1 MFRRIYLIV
10 ATAALAACSEQLP
23 TDGSGDGGF
32 PTGNDIQIGGV
43 TAGRLTATATPVGR
57 ADEESPEE
65 DPENSTAAPAE
76 QLTWLQGA
84 LFSGMDIT
92 YGKVGDA
99 STQHVAV
106 LKLKKAAEEATP
118 PYQVSDEGLA
128 YYTFCYRNDENGQ
141 PTDSPG
147 QWYDNGPHYFQG
159 MYVPKEIQYTSALSE
174 VDGKAPGLTTDQSDL
189 TEGSVTTG
197 NNTLLARYLAMP
209 ADCRISATTGRI
221 RLPFEHR
228 LSRVLVFVLI
238 DPLLG
243 KTVTLKG
250 YAKDES
256 GRDDPRTTA
265 IYFDNVNVLAGV
277 LDTYDAAK
285 QHHTLTPQWT
295 TARRATPHF
304 EGEYG
309 SFTAEEEVDPE
320 NFILFSQENKD
331 IYIFPTSPEWKDLR
345 IAYNSAYANAYTRY
359 LAEKGWTT
367 ESLTEAQKAEAATAA
382 DAAAETQTGYRC
394 VRYGRV
400 PCYGLI
406 VRPTYTSADQVM
418 YDEDLGGKTA
428 AEYAAQTNQIDFD
441 LTLSTGLRY
450 QKSFKFDLDANY
462 QTVVYL
468 RISREQVDY
477 NDSGADYWTA
487 FTGTDGYYGVNNE
500 LNHTLSLA
508 GSSWQ
513 RAYRNGT
520 APSGSVTDGS
530 PYGEDGEADHLN
542 GEDGQYLSDTKWF
555 ERLIQARENYP
566 HHGDYFVLDRDITID
581 ASQLPTDF
589 VFTGHLDGRGHTVT
603 LTNTTSR
610 NYLFD
615 GLDADYTT
623 PQETADDPTTVT
635 WEANVH
641 KEVRNGITYWVPL
654 KGYRAEVMNLTVRNG
669 ETYKNEELR

>member
-23 TDGSGDGGF
+23 TDGSGDGDF

-43 TAGRLTATATPVGR
+43 TAGRLTATAVPVSR
-57 ADEESPEE
+57 EEEAPEE
-65 DPENSTAAPAE
+65 EQAVTPAE
-76 QLTWLQGA
+76 QLTWLQDA

-99 STQHVAV
+99 TTQHVAV
-106 LKLKKAAEEATP
+106 LTLQRAEGEGVNP
-118 PYQVSDEGLA
+118 PYQVSAEGLA
-128 YYTFCYRNDENGQ
+128 YYTFCYRNDANGEL
-141 PTDSPG
+141 TDSPG
-147 QWYDNGPHYFQG
+147 QWYGNGPHYFQG
-159 MYVPKEIQYTSALSE
+159 MYVPTEIQYTSAISE
-174 VDGKAPGLTTDQSDL
+174 VEGKAPGLTTDQSDL

-250 YAKDES
+250 YEKDAS

-265 IYFDNVNVLAGV
+265 IYFDNVDVLAGV
-277 LDTYDAAK
+277 HDTYDAAK

-295 TARRATPHF
+295 IARRTTPHF

-309 SFTAEEEVDPE
+309 SFTAEEEVDRE

-331 IYIFPTSPEWKDLR
+331 IYIYPTSPEWKDLR
-345 IAYNSAYANAYTRY
+345 TAYNSAYNNAYTRY
-359 LAEKGWTT
+359 LTDKGWTAG
-367 ESLTEAQKAEAATAA
+367 SLTEAQKAEAATAA
-382 DAAAETQTGYRC
+382 DTAAETQTGYRC

-418 YDEDLGGKTA
+418 YDEDLKGTTA
-428 AEYAAQTNQIDFD
+428 EAYAAQTNQIDFD

-500 LNHTLSLA
+500 LGHNLSLA

-530 PYGEDGEADHLN
+530 PYKEDGEADHLN
-542 GEDGQYLSDTKWF
+542 GEDGQYVSDATWIN
-555 ERLIQARENYP
+555 RLCSAMQGQA
-566 HHGDYFVLDRDITID
+566 HHGDYFVLDRDISID
-581 ASQLPTDF
+581 ASLLPTDF
-589 VFTGHLDGRGHTVT
+589 VFTGHLDGRGHTLT
-603 LTNTTSR
+603 LTNTENR
-610 NYLFD
+610 DYLFD
-615 GLDADYTT
+615 GLNANYTT
-623 PQETADDPTTVT
+623 PQETAEDASTVT

-641 KEVRNGITYWVPL
+641 REVRNGIVYWVPL
-654 KGYRAEVMNLTVRNG
+654 PGYRAEVINLTVSG
-669 ETYKNEELR
+669 GKTFKNEESI

>member
-10 ATAALAACSEQLP
+10 ATAALAACSDSLP
-23 TDGSGDGGF
+23 TDGGGDGGF

-76 QLTWLQGA
+76 QLTWLQDA

-92 YGKVGDA
+92 YGQVGDA

-106 LKLKKAAEEATP
+106 LQLQRAAEGAKP
-118 PYQVSDEGLA
+118 PYQVSEEGLA
-128 YYTFCYRNDENGQ
+128 YYTFCYRNDANGEL
-141 PTDSPG
+141 TTSPG
-147 QWYDNGPHYFQG
+147 QWYGNGPHYFQG
-159 MYVPKEIQYTSALSE
+159 MYVPTEIQYTSAISE
-174 VDGKAPGLTTDQSDL
+174 VEGQAPGLTTDQSDL

-250 YAKDES
+250 YEKDAS

-265 IYFDNVNVLAGV
+265 IYFDNVHVLEGV
-277 LDTYDAAK
+277 HDTYDAAK
-285 QHHTLTPQWT
+285 QHHTLTPQWI

-309 SFTAEEEVDPE
+309 SFTAEEEVDRE

-331 IYIFPTSPEWKDLR
+331 IYIYPTSPEWKDLR

-359 LAEKGWTT
+359 LTDKGWTAG
-367 ESLTEAQKAEAATAA
+367 SLTEAQKAEAATAA

-418 YDEDLGGKTA
+418 YDEDLKGMTA
-428 AEYAAQTNQIDFD
+428 EAYAAQTNQIDFD

-500 LNHTLSLA
+500 LGHNLSLA

-520 APSGSVTDGS
+520 PPSGTDAVTDGS
-530 PYGEDGEADHLN
+530 PY

-555 ERLIQARENYP
+555 ERLIQARESYP

-615 GLDADYTT
+615 ELDADYTT
-623 PQETADDPTTVT
+623 AQETADDPTTVT

-654 KGYRAEVMNLTVRNG
+654 KGYRAEVINLTVSG
-669 ETYKNEELR
+669 GKTFKNEE